1 MPNVFAPQIFFIVFR
16 ETLET
21 SIVVSV
27 LLSFVKQQL
36 GKDEDRAIY
45 KKLRNQVS
53 QLYSIVYSV
62 HPPSGSTSAPLFYL

>member
-1 MPNVFAPQIFFIVFR
+1 MPNVFAPQVFFIVFR

-36 GKDEDRAIY
+36 GNDQDKSVYR
-45 KKLRNQVS
+45 KLRNQVCR
-53 QLYSIVYSV
+53 
-62 HPPSGSTSAPLFYL
+62 PSLCAVVPMS

>member
-36 GKDEDRAIY
+36 GNDADKTVYR
-45 KKLRNQVS
+45 KLRNQVT
-53 QLYSIVYSV
+53 LL
-62 HPPSGSTSAPLFYL
+62 TPLDETQY

>member
-36 GKDEDRAIY
+36 DKTSDRSVY
-45 KKLRNQVS
+45 RKLRNQV
-53 QLYSIVYSV
+53 YPTV
-62 HPPSGSTSAPLFYL
+62 PRFPLCPN

>member
-36 GKDEDRAIY
+36 DKTSDRSVY
-45 KKLRNQVS
+45 RKLRNQVHLNIS
-53 QLYSIVYSV
+53 
-62 HPPSGSTSAPLFYL
+62 PSFSPN

>member
-36 GKDEDRAIY
+36 DKDSDRSVY
-45 KKLRNQVS
+45 RKLRNQVS
-53 QLYSIVYSV
+53 TAQPANLVS
-62 HPPSGSTSAPLFYL
+62 PPTNIH